1 MQLSLVA
8 TPLDATSA
16 APSVADIYEVIEDL
30 CGKCYLPTLISTYAP
45 DFILHFES
53 EESRDVVHRLKVLP
67 VLSSGLSLSMWTPYY
82 RSQVIAW
89 ETEVEICVSN
99 IPVEACHPDI
109 LLPLLSSRCDIRSY
123 NFDKSKGTCQLV
135 AFTSMPAAIPKS
147 ASIAYPVRTPVRTI
161 LMTHPVSI
169 STRAAA
175 IPSDRVVGHP
185 LFRAFCV
192 EYPNY
197 DWKLL
202 QTAFEFGVDPDV
214 LFEAYRDIDEAE
226 DILEGRVN
234 RFDDT
239 SSSDCSMDY
248 DGYSA
253 RMMDHYSPSD
263 DLSDREPADW
273 KGRNM

>member
-1 MQLSLVA
+1 GGALGYHALREARASVASSGVAGSSTTTICFVNPLLSSRALIEGLHRRLQLILAVSSVDCGSSLWLVKGVQLQQLEMAFQEQSSNIALLQETSGLVELQQRMQLSLVA

-67 VLSSGLSLSMWTPYY
+67 VLSSGLSVSMWTPYY

-169 STRAAA
+169 STRAAP
-175 IPSDRVVGHP
+175 I
-185 LFRAFCV
+185 
-192 EYPNY
+192 
-197 DWKLL
+197 
-202 QTAFEFGVDPDV
+202 
-214 LFEAYRDIDEAE
+214 
-226 DILEGRVN
+226 
-234 RFDDT
+234 
-239 SSSDCSMDY
+239 
-248 DGYSA
+248 
-253 RMMDHYSPSD
+253 
-263 DLSDREPADW
+263 
-273 KGRNM
+273 